1 MLVFDSFGQIGTWR
15 RWKCDPK
22 LSWYESMMGQD
33 QLCKQFRKCHH
44 LGSPTYAV
52 QHMQKETN
60 ICFQYN
66 AYSLSLIIYNHLC
79 ATVCGCQRV
88 SFGGNSVSRHT
99 EKIEN
104 THLLGPGVKFFSS
117 SNARKNSVS
126 SKIPTLPIPAP
137 DLSWV
142 AYLGL
147 CIFCIL
153 PIQTFTFHFPKT
165 NSDPLSR
172 WPVSLWYRN
181 NDVSPKTTGEE
192 VGVWDSQG
200 GATLMVCLTYENYCL
215 ILVSHL
221 LNKS

>member
-1 MLVFDSFGQIGTWR
+1 M
-15 RWKCDPK
+15 WKVSHINKPFIQKLHYIRMYPK
-22 LSWYESMMGQD
+22 TPD
-33 QLCKQFRKCHH
+33 HD
-44 LGSPTYAV
+44 
-52 QHMQKETN
+52 
-60 ICFQYN
+60 FQYPKIPDWLFFLKI
-66 AYSLSLIIYNHLC
+66 YSIPDPN
-79 ATVCGCQRV
+79 
-88 SFGGNSVSRHT
+88 
-99 EKIEN
+99 
-104 THLLGPGVKFFSS
+104 PKFLAIPEPDPSQS
-117 SNARKNSVS
+117 WKYIPAEPNARKNFVS

-181 NDVSPKTTGEE
+181 NDVSPKTTGVE
-192 VGVWDSQG
+192 VGVWDGQG